1 MGFRG
6 RHNDF
11 LFLVSPLAVIYIP
24 VIIDWEHAGHATL
37 NTLRTRA
44 VNEPS
49 QSLTVP
55 GEGLSW
61 GLFLIGSTCY
71 PNRGFLPEM

>member
-44 VNEPS
+44 VNESS
-49 QSLTVP
+49 QSLTVETP
-55 GEGLSW
+55 AI
-61 GLFLIGSTCY
+61 LIEVFSRKCKAKA
-71 PNRGFLPEM
+71 R

>member
-55 GEGLSW
+55 
-61 GLFLIGSTCY
+61 
-71 PNRGFLPEM
+71 

>member
-44 VNEPS
+44 VNA
-49 QSLTVP
+49 
-55 GEGLSW
+55 LSRSFTIKN
-61 GLFLIGSTCY
+61 LLRNHAKLVF
-71 PNRGFLPEM
+71 

>member
-6 RHNDF
+6 RDNDF

-44 VNEPS
+44 VHKPS
-49 QSLTVP
+49 RSFTVKN
-55 GEGLSW
+55 L
-61 GLFLIGSTCY
+61 LRHNAKLVF
-71 PNRGFLPEM
+71 

>member
-37 NTLRTRA
+37 NTLRSRA

-49 QSLTVP
+49 RSFTIKNLLRNHAKLVFQH
-55 GEGLSW
+55 GK
-61 GLFLIGSTCY
+61 
-71 PNRGFLPEM
+71 